1 MRRDTANS
9 SLSIEKLHFFHKTR
23 SVGASRAPA
32 SQGRFLVSPERR
44 DTANSAYSITKIV
57 FLHKMRSVGVP
68 WAPVSEGRSQAVA
81 ERRDTANSVISIE
94 TVIFCHKTRSVG
106 ASWALASQACV
117 NLFVRLLRVAFWF
130 PPSFGT
136 RPIRLSQLNK

>member
-1 MRRDTANS
+1 
-9 SLSIEKLHFFHKTR
+9 
-23 SVGASRAPA
+23 
-32 SQGRFLVSPERR
+32 
-44 DTANSAYSITKIV
+44 
-57 FLHKMRSVGVP
+57 MRSVGVP

-117 NLFVRLLRVAFWF
+117 NLSARLLRVAFWL

-136 RPIRLSQLNK
+136 RPIRLSQLKK